1 MDIKQFKNI
10 IQSSHI
16 NFLFGSGLSV
26 PYLKTLGNI
35 ETWLTEAESINDD
48 KEKIIVQTSLYAKYF
63 KDVMLPCMDIKN
75 EEKNTYENVLNN
87 YEHFL
92 IVWNEI
98 IAKRSVNL
106 LDKQINIFTTNIDN
120 FVELAAEFVGVEFN
134 DGFKGHH
141 NPIFRED
148 SFTTI
153 MSKVS
158 TLYQNSA
165 RIPVFNYLKIHGSIN
180 WTKGSNNNIKFD
192 SSLNLLSKI
201 QNSVKA
207 CSPEFLFSDYTKDTK
222 FSQISDFAKDCLT
235 RENGSFQ
242 VLEKFISDYNELVM
256 VNPRKTKFRE
266 TVLDLHFYELMRI
279 FSNALEQST
288 TILMVAGFS
297 FADEH
302 IAKIIV
308 RSANANPTLLI
319 MIFAY
324 DDNAKQYIHNNLRN
338 AEPSNNNNILIITP
352 SDYQNWF
359 DEDTRNSIK
368 DLIKFDLYSLNKY
381 VFDKL
386 ANMLW

>member
-153 MSKVS
+153 MSKV
-158 TLYQNSA
+158 
-165 RIPVFNYLKIHGSIN
+165 
-180 WTKGSNNNIKFD
+180 
-192 SSLNLLSKI
+192 
-201 QNSVKA
+201 
-207 CSPEFLFSDYTKDTK
+207 
-222 FSQISDFAKDCLT
+222 
-235 RENGSFQ
+235 
-242 VLEKFISDYNELVM
+242 FIS
-256 VNPRKTKFRE
+256 
-266 TVLDLHFYELMRI
+266 
-279 FSNALEQST
+279 
-288 TILMVAGFS
+288 
-297 FADEH
+297 H
-302 IAKIIV
+302 IEM
-308 RSANANPTLLI
+308 L
-319 MIFAY
+319 
-324 DDNAKQYIHNNLRN
+324 QNL
-338 AEPSNNNNILIITP
+338 
-352 SDYQNWF
+352 
-359 DEDTRNSIK
+359 
-368 DLIKFDLYSLNKY
+368 
-381 VFDKL
+381 
-386 ANMLW
+386 

>member
-165 RIPVFNYLKIHGSIN
+165 RIPVFNYLKINVSIN
-180 WTKGSNNNIKFD
+180 CTKGSNNNIKFD

-266 TVLDLHFYELMRI
+266 TVLDLHFYELM
-279 FSNALEQST
+279 T
-288 TILMVAGFS
+288 CW
-297 FADEH
+297 
-302 IAKIIV
+302 
-308 RSANANPTLLI
+308 
-319 MIFAY
+319 
-324 DDNAKQYIHNNLRN
+324 RN
-338 AEPSNNNNILIITP
+338 
-352 SDYQNWF
+352 
-359 DEDTRNSIK
+359 
-368 DLIKFDLYSLNKY
+368 
-381 VFDKL
+381 
-386 ANMLW
+386 